1 VFTHLTSEE
10 INMKRVVVLVAL
22 VFALSLVAMAEEW
35 TGYIV
40 DSNCAA
46 KQGAKAA
53 ADGHANCAAKCIK
66 GGAAAVLVTPDGK
79 VYKIHNQDAVTE
91 HAGHKVTIT
100 GKMMDD
106 SIHADSVK
114 M

>member
-1 VFTHLTSEE
+1 
-10 INMKRVVVLVAL
+10 ML
-22 VFALSLVAMAEEW
+22 VFAISFVAMAGEW
-35 TGYIV
+35 TGYVV

-46 KQGAKAA
+46 KNGAKAA

-66 GGAAAVLVTPDGK
+66 GGAAAVLVTSDGK
-79 VYKIHNQDAVTE
+79 VYKIENQDAVTA

-100 GKMMDD
+100 GKMDGET
-106 SIHADSVK
+106 IHADSVK

>member
-1 VFTHLTSEE
+1 MWIS
-10 INMKRVVVLVAL
+10 
-22 VFALSLVAMAEEW
+22 
-35 TGYIV
+35 V

-53 ADGHANCAAKCIK
+53 ADGHANCATKCIK

-100 GKMMDD
+100 GELKGDT
-106 SIHADSVK
+106 IEVADVK

>member
-1 VFTHLTSEE
+1 
-10 INMKRVVVLVAL
+10 MKK
-22 VFALSLVAMAEEW
+22 FAAASLVVMGMAFTAMAGEY

-40 DSNCAA
+40 DAACAA

-53 ADGHANCAAKCIK
+53 SDKHVGCAAKCIN
-66 GGAAAVLVTPDGK
+66 GGSPAVLMTEEGKIYKIDDQGK
-79 VYKIHNQDAVTE
+79 VKE

-100 GKMMDD
+100 GTADGDTLKV
-106 SIHADSVK
+106 DSVK